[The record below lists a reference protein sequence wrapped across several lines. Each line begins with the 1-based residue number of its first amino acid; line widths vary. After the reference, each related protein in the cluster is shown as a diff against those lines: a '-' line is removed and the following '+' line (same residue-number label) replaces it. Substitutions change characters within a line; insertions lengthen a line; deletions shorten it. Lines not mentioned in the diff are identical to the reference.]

1 MEADWEVEIGGQAA
15 IIDACWEGFADLRR
29 SPDNV
34 ALLPEVREFPAL
46 GDALAQLNSDSSPF
60 WTAKCDVWRPNDLDV
75 DEHNAQAGEG
85 NCAIACYIDL
95 LPRADQPWPSPEKAV
110 DNCQAIVA
118 RVRTMPLR
126 CCRADLIVRRAY
138 VTPDREDLGITA
150 YLSACGS
157 TCNEAR
163 ATLSSALHAFVQ
175 SVVHADHFAK
185 PASKL
190 Q

>member
-1 MEADWEVEIGGQAA
+1 MEADWEVEIGGQAP

-29 SPDNV
+29 SPDLV
-34 ALLPEVREFPAL
+34 EQLPEVREIPAL
-46 GDALAQLNSDSSPF
+46 ANALAQLNSASSPV
-60 WTAKCDVWRPNDLDV
+60 WTVKCDVWRPSDLDV
-75 DEHNAQAGEG
+75 DELNAQAGEG

-95 LPRADQPWPSPEKAV
+95 LPRADQPWPSPEKVV
-110 DNCQAIVA
+110 DKCQAIVA
-118 RVRTMPLR
+118 RLRTMPLR

-138 VTPDREDLGITA
+138 VTPDGEELGITA
-150 YLSACGS
+150 YLTACGS

-163 ATLSSALHAFVQ
+163 ATLSSALHVFVQ
-175 SVVHADHFAK
+175 PVLHADHSAN